1 MSRGGA
7 GSVGGREILA
17 DDMKIEDLASMFRG
31 TTFPYGPGCPEITK
45 RHAATADWDTGAK

>member
-17 DDMKIEDLASMFRG
+17 DDMKIEDLASMFSG